1 MCQDFAPGTE
11 VVIEG
16 RDTIRRKA
24 VLAMVPHARI
34 AEVSGF
40 QRASRHSSAAGQDH
54 RSSAS
59 QFGAELCG
67 RWESHAAG
75 GRGGEGGG
83 VGPAIA
89 GYNVQLSSS
98 DGPLEQIAKIKGD
111 NLRMR
116 LGGSICVSH
125 ANLPSGA
132 SLRLVPPPPPFD
144 PRHLAPVCRRCSG
157 FSLPQTRGVQRH
169 GRGLG
174 ISRNAATLR
183 DWCGTLTL

>member
-1 MCQDFAPGTE
+1 M
-11 VVIEG
+11 
-16 RDTIRRKA
+16 
-24 VLAMVPHARI
+24 
-34 AEVSGF
+34 
-40 QRASRHSSAAGQDH
+40 
-54 RSSAS
+54 
-59 QFGAELCG
+59 
-67 RWESHAAG
+67 
-75 GRGGEGGG
+75 
-83 VGPAIA
+83 GPAIA

>member
-75 GRGGEGGG
+75 GRGGGGSCDCR
-83 VGPAIA
+83 
-89 GYNVQLSSS
+89 L
-98 DGPLEQIAKIKGD
+98 AKIKGD